1 MTIGIAQIL
10 QSWLKA
16 GLIKDSV
23 MDIVDLNTKTYREE
37 GPEEDKAEPQ
47 RDLED
52 EEDEEDEATAPWA
65 EDDETPVTLDE

>member
-1 MTIGIAQIL
+1 
-10 QSWLKA
+10 
-16 GLIKDSV
+16 
-23 MDIVDLNTKTYREE
+23 MDIVDLNTKNYCEE

-65 EDDETPVTLDE
+65 EGDETPVTLDE